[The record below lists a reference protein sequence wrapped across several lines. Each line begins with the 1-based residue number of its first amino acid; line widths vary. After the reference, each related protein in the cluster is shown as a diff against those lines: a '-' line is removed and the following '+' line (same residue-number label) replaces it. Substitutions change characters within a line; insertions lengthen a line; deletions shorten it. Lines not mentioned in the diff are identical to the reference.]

1 MFVNNFVIVIASFYV
16 HEQSIC
22 YISSTDVT
30 YFSSTGITTRTQY
43 MPSSMILSTGTL
55 VAITTTT
62 GTLLIHTSNLV
73 FITTYRFY
81 L

>member
-1 MFVNNFVIVIASFYV
+1 MFVDNFVIVIASYHV

-22 YISSTDVT
+22 YISSTDVA
-30 YFSSTGITTRTQY
+30 YFSSTGITTRAQY

-55 VAITTTT
+55 VAFTTTT
-62 GTLLIHTSNLV
+62 GTLLIHINNLV

-81 L
+81 P